1 MLGFIFKFI
10 LNKVIRENQL
20 NRFGVEDPYY
30 EYITYPNSNGEST
43 KYKKVKRKV
52 PEGLSKND
60 VDILHKV
67 RVRAFRYD
75 MLFSFVGIKF
85 GLASLVGL
93 VPVAGQIITGY
104 WSLKILQ
111 TARQIDDGLPLDL
124 QLLFMFNIVVDV
136 LLGFIPIIGDIVEI
150 GYKAN
155 LRNFL
160 LLEKHLY
167 RVGQKNLGNIGS
179 DEVRPN
185 FLNDKVQPFVETN
198 IKPNA
203 VKAGESIKELLNGT
217 HHGLPTSSTSA
228 LTTQSLGA
236 TTYTSDSSMTT
247 PVFSDSLNKS
257 SAVSMEKIKLSNN
270 IK

>member
-30 EYITYPNSNGEST
+30 EYIPYPNSKGENT

-60 VDILHKV
+60 VDVLHKV

-75 MLFSFVGIKF
+75 MLFSFIGIKF
-85 GLASLVGL
+85 GLASLIGL
-93 VPVAGQIITGY
+93 IPVAGQIITGY

-111 TARQIDDGLPLDL
+111 TARQVDDGLPLDL

-136 LLGFIPIIGDIVEI
+136 LLGLIPIIGDIVEI

-155 LRNFL
+155 SRNFL

-185 FLNDKVQPFVETN
+185 FLNDKVQPFMETN
-198 IKPNA
+198 LKPNA
-203 VKAGESIKELLNGT
+203 MKAGESIKELLNGS
-217 HHGLPTSSTSA
+217 HASSGSSTSGSRA
-228 LTTQSLGA
+228 HSSGA

-257 SAVSMEKIKLSNN
+257 SAVTMEKIKSSN
-270 IK
+270 KFQ